1 MNTAE
6 GDRYARRCFRLN
18 GFPMLTNFLLTAFR
32 NLARQ
37 KLYTLVNLLGLA
49 TGLACFVLI
58 GLYVV
63 HERSF
68 DRFVPHAERVYRVV
82 GEIEMEGQGEHS
94 SSMVF
99 GLGPTLYHDHPE
111 LIERYC
117 RWFDFQDPQH
127 SLKVGDSLSTQKLFT
142 EAGLYLVD
150 STVFEMFGYPLK
162 VGDPRTALARPGSIV
177 LSEALA
183 KKYFGD
189 ADPMGQ
195 MMKWDGAMDV
205 QVTGILGE
213 IPRNSHIHF
222 EGLVSMGTIL
232 QYWKNIETRN
242 WVWNPCWTYV
252 RLKDGV
258 GKAEVD
264 RIFPA
269 FIQKYYPDF
278 LKDQIGHELQPLL
291 GIHLTSKLDFEMHQ
305 NGDSG
310 SVNILWVI
318 GFFIILLAGVNFMN
332 LATARSAY
340 RAREV
345 GVRKSAG
352 ATRGQLI
359 TQFLLESMFMSVV
372 AALLALVLIK
382 LLMPAF
388 NELAGEVIG
397 LPAMLVPG
405 VLGLAMIVGLISG
418 IYPAFFLSSF
428 RPAVVLKANAAGA
441 SRGQALR
448 KALVVVQFAIALVL
462 IIGTVFVKKQH
473 DHLRTVDLG
482 FNKEQVMLIPVRGP
496 MADVYTAVFPEL
508 KNIPGVKAV
517 SWSNDI
523 IGKKHNTHE
532 FNWGNMEQGKWTYL
546 PALYC
551 DPDFQ
556 QVMDVKLLAGRWFS
570 RAFPGDDSLSVVV
583 NETFAK
589 QVHPEDPTKV
599 IGERMDTP
607 NGEER
612 VIGVAE
618 DFAFDPLFKAVQP
631 FVFDMCQPN
640 DQEQWIRYLYLR
652 LEAGDPASVIAAAK
666 QKWNARTTEFPFEYQ
681 FLDEQ
686 LDGQYEA
693 QGRLAKLIGIFS
705 LLAVFI
711 ACLGLFALASWTAEK
726 RTREIGIRKVMGAD
740 TLRITYL
747 VTRDFLLLVVIGAVV
762 AMPLA
767 WFGVGRWLE
776 NFAFRTAI
784 EPLVFVV
791 AALVVLLIAT
801 FTVSF
806 RAVRAAQT
814 DPVKALRHE

>member
-1 MNTAE
+1 
-6 GDRYARRCFRLN
+6 
-18 GFPMLTNFLLTAFR
+18 MLKNVLLTSLR
-32 NLARQ
+32 NLARH
-37 KLYTLVNLLGLA
+37 KLYTLINLLGLA

-58 GLYVV
+58 GLYVRYQ
-63 HERSF
+63 RSY
-68 DRFVPHAERVYRVV
+68 DRFAPKAEQMYRVV

-127 SLKVGDSLSTQKLFT
+127 SLKVGDSLSTNKLFT
-142 EAGLYLVD
+142 ESGLYLVD
-150 STVFEMFGYPLK
+150 STVFELFGYPLK
-162 VGDPRTALARPGSIV
+162 VGDPKTALARPGSIV
-177 LSEALA
+177 LSESLA

-195 MMKWDGAMDV
+195 MMKWDGSMDV

-222 EGLVSMGTIL
+222 EGLASMGTIL
-232 QYWKNIETRN
+232 QYWKNIEKNN

-252 RLKDGV
+252 RLKDGIS
-258 GKAEVD
+258 KAEVD
-264 RIFPA
+264 RIFPG

-278 LKDQIGHELQPLL
+278 LRDQIGHELQPLVD
-291 GIHLTSKLDFEMHQ
+291 IHLTSKLDFEMHQ
-305 NGDSG
+305 NGDAG

-318 GFFIILLAGVNFMN
+318 GFFIILLASVNFMN

-359 TQFLLESMFMSVV
+359 GQFLLESVLMSVI
-372 AALLALVLIK
+372 AALIALVLIQ
-382 LLMPAF
+382 LVMPAF
-388 NELAGEVIG
+388 NELAGEVIV
-397 LPAMLVPG
+397 LPEMLVPG
-405 VLGLAMIVGLISG
+405 VLGLAVVVGLLSG
-418 IYPAFFLSSF
+418 VYPAFFLSSF
-428 RPAVVLKANAAGA
+428 QPAVVLKANAAGT

-448 KALVVVQFAIALVL
+448 KSLVVVQFAIAMVL

-482 FNKEQVMLIPVRGP
+482 FNKEQVLLIPVRGP

-508 KNIPGVKAV
+508 KNISGVKAV
-517 SWSNDI
+517 SWANDI

-532 FNWGNMEQGKWTYL
+532 FNWGTMEQGKWTYL
-546 PALYC
+546 PALYVNPEFNEVANI
-551 DPDFQ
+551 D
-556 QVMDVKLLAGRWFS
+556 LLAGRWFS
-570 RAFPGDDSLSVVV
+570 REFPGDDSLSVII
-583 NETFAK
+583 NETFA
-589 QVHPEDPTKV
+589 QQLHPDDPTKA
-599 IGERMDTP
+599 IGDRMDTP
-607 NGEER
+607 HGEER
-612 VIGVAE
+612 VIGVAK

-631 FVFDMCQPN
+631 FVFDMCQP
-640 DQEQWIRYLYLR
+640 DDRGQWIRYLYLR
-652 LEAGDPASVIAAAK
+652 LEAGDPAPVIAAAK
-666 QKWNARTTEFPFEYQ
+666 EKWNARTTDFPFEYQ

-686 LDGQYEA
+686 LDMQYEA

-740 TLRITYL
+740 TMRITYL
-747 VTRDFLLLVVIGAVV
+747 VTRDFLLLVFLGALV

-784 EPLVFVV
+784 EPLVFVL
-791 AALVVLLIAT
+791 AALVVLMIAT

-814 DPVKALRHE
+814 DPVRALRHE

>member
-1 MNTAE
+1 
-6 GDRYARRCFRLN
+6 
-18 GFPMLTNFLLTAFR
+18 MLKNLLLTGLR
-32 NLARQ
+32 SLWKQ

-49 TGLACFVLI
+49 TGIACFVLI
-58 GLYVV
+58 GLYVQ

-68 DRFVPHAERVYRVV
+68 DRFVPSNERVYRVV

-99 GLGPTLYHDHPE
+99 GLGPTLLGDHPE
-111 LIERYC
+111 LIETQC

-127 SLKVGDSLSTQKLFT
+127 TLKVGDSLSTNKLFT
-142 EAGLYLVD
+142 ESGLYLVD
-150 STVFEMFGYPLK
+150 STVFDIFNYPLL
-162 VGDPRTALARPGSIV
+162 VGDPKTALARPGSIV
-177 LSEALA
+177 LSQELA

-195 MMKWDGAMDV
+195 MMKWDGSMDV

-213 IPRNSHIHF
+213 IPRNSHIRF
-222 EGLVSMGTIL
+222 EGLVSFGTIL
-232 QYWKNIETRN
+232 QFWKNIERN

-252 RLKDGV
+252 RLKEGITR
-258 GKAEVD
+258 AEVD
-264 RIFPA
+264 RVFPD

-278 LKDQIGHELQPLL
+278 LKDQIGHELQPLTD
-291 GIHLTSKLDFEMHQ
+291 IHLTSKLDFEMRQ
-305 NGDSG
+305 NGDAG

-318 GFFIILLAGVNFMN
+318 GFFIIVLAGVNFMN

-345 GVRKSAG
+345 GVRKAAG

-359 TQFLLESMFMSVV
+359 GQFLLESVLISMI
-372 AALLALVLIK
+372 AALIALVLIH

-388 NELAGEVIG
+388 NQLAGGTIP
-397 LPAMLVPG
+397 LPSLLVPG
-405 VLGLAMIVGLISG
+405 VLGIAVIVGLLSG

-428 RPAVVLKANAAGA
+428 QPAVVLKGNSGGT

-448 KALVVVQFAIALVL
+448 KSLVVVQFAIALVL

-473 DHLRTVDLG
+473 DHLQSVDLG
-482 FNKEQVMLIPVRGP
+482 FNKEQVILIPVRAP
-496 MADVYTAVFPEL
+496 MSEVYLAVFPEL
-508 KNIPGVKAV
+508 KKISGVKAV
-517 SWSNDI
+517 SWANDI

-532 FNWGNMEQGKWTYL
+532 FNWGTMEQGKWTYL
-546 PALYC
+546 PCLYVN
-551 DPDFQ
+551 PEFQ
-556 QVMDVKLLAGRWFS
+556 QAMDIELLAGRWFS
-570 RAFPGDDSLSVVV
+570 RDFPGDDSLSVIV
-583 NETFAK
+583 NETFAR
-589 QVHPEDPTKV
+589 QTHPEDPTKA
-599 IGERMDTP
+599 IGDRMDTP
-607 NGEER
+607 HGEER
-612 VIGVAE
+612 IIAVTK

-631 FVFDMCQPN
+631 FVFDMTT
-640 DQEQWIRYLYLR
+640 DIGQWLRYIYIRT
-652 LEAGDPASVIAAAK
+652 EGGDPTPVIDAARK
-666 QKWNARTTEFPFEYQ
+666 EWNSRTTQFPFEYQ
-681 FLDEQ
+681 FLDDQ

-693 QGRLAKLIGIFS
+693 QGRLAKLIGLFS

-711 ACLGLFALASWTAEK
+711 ASLGLFALASWTAEK

-740 TLRITYL
+740 TLQVTYL
-747 VTRDFLLLVVIGAVV
+747 VTRDFLLLVLVGALV

-784 EPLVFVV
+784 EPLVFVL
-791 AALVVLLIAT
+791 ASLVVLLIAS

-806 RAVRAAQT
+806 RAIRAAQT
-814 DPVKALRHE
+814 DPVRALRHE

>member
-1 MNTAE
+1 
-6 GDRYARRCFRLN
+6 
-18 GFPMLTNFLLTAFR
+18 MLKNLLLTGFR
-32 NLARQ
+32 NLWKQ
-37 KLYTLVNLLGLA
+37 KLYTLINLLGLA
-49 TGLACFVLI
+49 TGIACFVLI
-58 GLYVV
+58 GLYVRYQ
-63 HERSF
+63 RSF
-68 DRFVPHAERVYRVV
+68 DRFVPHTERVYRVV

-127 SLKVGDSLSTQKLFT
+127 TLKVGDSLSTDRMFT
-142 EAGLYLVD
+142 ESGLYLVD
-150 STVFEMFGYPLK
+150 STVFDLFDYPLIQ
-162 VGDPRTALARPGSIV
+162 GDPKTALAKPGSIV
-177 LSEALA
+177 LSQELA

-195 MMKWDGAMDV
+195 LMKWDNAMDV

-213 IPRNSHIHF
+213 IPRNSHIRF

-232 QYWKNIETRN
+232 QFWKNIERNN

-252 RLKDGV
+252 RLKEGV
-258 GKAEVD
+258 TKAEVD
-264 RIFPA
+264 RIFPD
-269 FIQKYYPDF
+269 FIHKYYPDF
-278 LKDQIGHELQPLL
+278 LKDQIGHELQPLAD
-291 GIHLTSKLDFEMHQ
+291 IHLTSKLDFEMRQ
-305 NGDSG
+305 NGDKG
-310 SVNILWVI
+310 SVNILWAI
-318 GFFIILLAGVNFMN
+318 GFFILVLAAVNFMN

-345 GVRKSAG
+345 GVRKAAG
-352 ATRGQLI
+352 AARGQLI
-359 TQFLLESMFMSVV
+359 AQFLLESVLMSLL
-372 AALLALVLIK
+372 AAVIALVLIK

-388 NELAGEVIG
+388 NTLAGETIP
-397 LPAMLVPG
+397 LPALLVPG
-405 VLGLAMIVGLISG
+405 VLAIAAIVGLLSG

-428 RPAVVLKANAAGA
+428 QPATVLKGNSGGT

-473 DHLRTVDLG
+473 DHLRSVELG
-482 FNKEQVMLIPVRGP
+482 FNKEQVILIPVRAP
-496 MADVYTAVFPEL
+496 MANVYLAVYPEL
-508 KNIPGVKAV
+508 KKISGVKAV

-523 IGKKHNTHE
+523 LGKKHNTHE
-532 FNWGNMEQGKWTYL
+532 FNWGDMEQGKWTYL
-546 PALYC
+546 PALYVN
-551 DPDFQ
+551 PDFQ
-556 QVMDVKLLAGRWFS
+556 EAMDIQLTAGRWFS
-570 RAFPGDDSLSVVV
+570 RDFPGDDSLSVVI

-589 QVHPEDPTKV
+589 QLHPDDPAKA

-607 NGEER
+607 HGEER
-612 VIGVAE
+612 VIGVAR

-631 FVFDMCQPN
+631 FVFDMCGQH
-640 DQEQWIRYLYLR
+640 DITQWLRYIYIRTD
-652 LEAGDPASVIAAAK
+652 AGDPTPVIEAARK
-666 QKWNARTTEFPFEYQ
+666 EWNARTTNFPFEYQ
-681 FLDEQ
+681 FLDDQ
-686 LDGQYEA
+686 LDSQYEA
-693 QGRLAKLIGIFS
+693 QGRLAKLVGLFS

-740 TLRITYL
+740 TLRITWV
-747 VTRDFLLLVVIGAVV
+747 VTRDFLLLVLVGAVV

-776 NFAFRTAI
+776 NFAFRTTI
-784 EPLVFVV
+784 EPLVFLG
-791 AALVVLLIAT
+791 AGLMVLLIAT

-806 RAVRAAQT
+806 RAIRAAQT
-814 DPVKALRHE
+814 DPVRALRHE

>member
-1 MNTAE
+1 
-6 GDRYARRCFRLN
+6 
-18 GFPMLTNFLLTAFR
+18 MLKNLLLTGLR
-32 NLARQ
+32 SLWKQ

-49 TGLACFVLI
+49 TGIACFVLI
-58 GLYVV
+58 GLYVQ

-68 DRFVPHAERVYRVV
+68 DRFVPSNERVYRVV

-99 GLGPTLYHDHPE
+99 GLGPTLLGDHPE
-111 LIERYC
+111 LIETQC

-127 SLKVGDSLSTQKLFT
+127 TLKVGDSLSTNKLFT
-142 EAGLYLVD
+142 ESGLYLVD
-150 STVFEMFGYPLK
+150 STVFDIFNYPLL
-162 VGDPRTALARPGSIV
+162 VGDPKTALARPGSIV
-177 LSEALA
+177 LSQELA

-195 MMKWDGAMDV
+195 MMKWDGSMDV

-213 IPRNSHIHF
+213 IPRNSHIRF
-222 EGLVSMGTIL
+222 EGLVSFGTIL
-232 QYWKNIETRN
+232 QFWKNIERN

-252 RLKDGV
+252 RLKEGITR
-258 GKAEVD
+258 AEVD
-264 RIFPA
+264 RVFPD

-278 LKDQIGHELQPLL
+278 LKDQIGHELQPLTD
-291 GIHLTSKLDFEMHQ
+291 IHLISKLDFEMRQ
-305 NGDSG
+305 NGDAG

-318 GFFIILLAGVNFMN
+318 GFFIIVLAGVNFMN

-345 GVRKSAG
+345 GVRKAAG

-359 TQFLLESMFMSVV
+359 GQFLLESVLISMI
-372 AALLALVLIK
+372 AALIALVLIH

-388 NELAGEVIG
+388 NQLAGGTIP
-397 LPAMLVPG
+397 LPSLLVPG
-405 VLGLAMIVGLISG
+405 VLGIAVIVGLLSG

-428 RPAVVLKANAAGA
+428 QPAVVLKGNSGGT

-448 KALVVVQFAIALVL
+448 KSLVVVQFAIALVL

-473 DHLRTVDLG
+473 DHLQSVDLG
-482 FNKEQVMLIPVRGP
+482 FNKEQVILIPVRAP
-496 MADVYTAVFPEL
+496 MSEVYLAVFPEL
-508 KNIPGVKAV
+508 KKISGVKAV
-517 SWSNDI
+517 SWANDI

-532 FNWGNMEQGKWTYL
+532 FNWGTMEQGKWTYL
-546 PALYC
+546 PCLYVN
-551 DPDFQ
+551 PEFQ
-556 QVMDVKLLAGRWFS
+556 QAMDIELLAGRWFS
-570 RAFPGDDSLSVVV
+570 RDFPGDDSLSVIV
-583 NETFAK
+583 NETFAR
-589 QVHPEDPTKV
+589 QTHPEDPTKA
-599 IGERMDTP
+599 IGDRMDTP
-607 NGEER
+607 HGEER
-612 VIGVAE
+612 IIAVTK

-631 FVFDMCQPN
+631 FVFDMTT
-640 DQEQWIRYLYLR
+640 DIGQWLRYIYIRT
-652 LEAGDPASVIAAAK
+652 EGGDPTPVIDAARK
-666 QKWNARTTEFPFEYQ
+666 EWNSRTTQFPFEYQ
-681 FLDEQ
+681 FLDDQ
-686 LDGQYEA
+686 LNMQYEA
-693 QGRLAKLIGIFS
+693 QGRLAKLIGLFS

-740 TLRITYL
+740 TLQVTYL
-747 VTRDFLLLVVIGAVV
+747 VTRDFLLLVLVGALV

-784 EPLVFVV
+784 EPLVFVL
-791 AALVVLLIAT
+791 ASLVVLLIAS

-806 RAVRAAQT
+806 RAIRAAQT
-814 DPVKALRHE
+814 DPVRALRHE

>member
-1 MNTAE
+1 
-6 GDRYARRCFRLN
+6 
-18 GFPMLTNFLLTAFR
+18 MLKNLLLTGLR
-32 NLARQ
+32 SLWKQ
-37 KLYTLVNLLGLA
+37 KLYTLINLLGLA
-49 TGLACFVLI
+49 TGIACFVLI
-58 GLYVV
+58 GLYVRY
-63 HERSF
+63 ERSY
-68 DRFVPHAERVYRVV
+68 DRFAPKADQVYRVV

-99 GLGPTLYHDHPE
+99 GLGPTLYADHPE
-111 LIERYC
+111 LIDRYC
-117 RWFDFQDPQH
+117 RFFDFQDPQH
-127 SLKVGDSLSTQKLFT
+127 SLKVGDSLSTNKLFT
-142 EAGLYLVD
+142 ESGLYLVD
-150 STVFEMFGYPLK
+150 STVFDLFDYPLK
-162 VGDPRTALARPGSIV
+162 VGDPKTALAKPGSIV
-177 LSEALA
+177 LSEALV

-195 MMKWDGAMDV
+195 LMKWDGTMDV

-213 IPRNSHIHF
+213 IPHNSHIQF
-222 EGLVSMGTIL
+222 EGLASIGTIL
-232 QYWKNIETRN
+232 QYWKNIERNN

-258 GKAEVD
+258 SAAEVD
-264 RIFPA
+264 RIFPE
-269 FIQKYYPDF
+269 FIHKYYPDF
-278 LKDQIGHELQPLL
+278 LKEQIGHELQPLTD
-291 GIHLTSKLDFEMHQ
+291 IHLTSKLDFEMRQ
-305 NGDSG
+305 NGDAG

-318 GFFIILLAGVNFMN
+318 GFFILLLAGVNFMN

-359 TQFLLESMFMSVV
+359 GQFLLESVLMSLI
-372 AALLALVLIK
+372 AALIALVLIK

-388 NELAGEVIG
+388 NSIAGEVIP
-397 LPAMLVPG
+397 LPSMLVPG
-405 VLGLAMIVGLISG
+405 VLGIAVVLGLLSG

-428 RPAVVLKANAAGA
+428 QPAVVLKGNTGST
-441 SRGQALR
+441 SRGQSLR
-448 KALVVVQFAIALVL
+448 KTLVVVQFAIALVL

-508 KNIPGVKAV
+508 KNISGVKAV
-517 SWSNDI
+517 SWANDI

-532 FNWGNMEQGKWTYL
+532 FNWGDMEQGKWTYL
-546 PALYC
+546 PALYVN
-551 DPDFQ
+551 PEFNE
-556 QVMDVKLLAGRWFS
+556 VMNIDLLAGRWFS
-570 RAFPGDDSLSVVV
+570 RDFPGDDSLGVIV
-583 NETFAK
+583 NETFAR
-589 QVHPEDPTKV
+589 QTHPEDPANA
-599 IGERMDTP
+599 IGDRMDTP
-607 NGEER
+607 HGDER
-612 VIGVAE
+612 IIGVAK

-631 FVFDMCQPN
+631 FVFDMCQPY
-640 DQEQWIRYLYLR
+640 DRGQWIRYLYLR
-652 LEAGDPASVIAAAK
+652 LEAGDPGPVIAAAK
-666 QKWNARTTEFPFEYQ
+666 GIWNARTTEFPFEYQ

-686 LDGQYEA
+686 LDMQYEA
-693 QGRLAKLIGIFS
+693 QGRLAQLIGIFS

-726 RTREIGIRKVMGAD
+726 RTREIGVRKVMGAD
-740 TLRITYL
+740 TLRITWV
-747 VTRDFLLLVVIGAVV
+747 VTRDFLLLVLVGAVV

-784 EPLVFVV
+784 EPLVFIG

-806 RAVRAAQT
+806 RAVSAAHL